1 MFGYNPCFGGGY
13 PHGYEIGI
21 HIPRMIIENING
33 KVNKDVIGKYEVD
46 TYMMKFSEIKI
57 ISRHHGSR

>member
-21 HIPRMIIENING
+21 NIPRMIIENING
-33 KVNKDVIGKYEVD
+33 KVNKNVVRKYEED

-57 ISRHHGSR
+57 ISRHHDSR